1 MDALQEWPR
10 SLAESD
16 TIEEQILASFD
27 RYQFSLL
34 CAYVAPVLLPSCVLL
49 YCILHH
55 VRFRLGRFASFFAVR
70 KWRWFSNEKT
80 AMARIHSLSLCLY
93 FLLLVPIAS
102 MLVLGILTCI
112 IITPTILG
120 VAIIV
125 LGIGSL
131 CLLFAILH
139 WRTHEFRATK
149 VFKTCVYIVLFS
161 FCTFELIT
169 TFLHSPFTFTG
180 ISAIFLGFN
189 MIPISY
195 IVFLNSSAR
204 KIDFPQFLDR
214 FLTMRETDRVNVDLL
229 IESMDV
235 ESAAKRRITTRIA
248 YVVALAVLVC
258 YVVCVT
264 ITAQGSV
271 GLIGVV
277 NACILVVIDMIF
289 FLWLR
294 LTGAR
299 IDHPTGL
306 CLVMGAC
313 RACLCLTLQYWFLAD
328 CLIYLLLSM
337 ALSYRIIVRRVKIIS
352 DKEATANALS
362 VHVPQLASALE
373 SQKSEVRI
381 DLNPTLSEV
390 VESSVLSPL
399 ESIPEAVHPK
409 NWDALSLWEKI
420 RRIEFSRTEEF
431 ILLLLMIAY
440 TVNVIVARYV
450 SPTGGSE
457 GLYGIFRDTTS
468 QFVVAYPVFL
478 LSVAFFF
485 CFLTV
490 RLYRQRSWTLN
501 GSMLLPAIIGYSA
514 IIGIGIFMDNFV
526 ANQIP
531 LFCCIFLPPA
541 GLCGLSA
548 TVTWSSNDY
557 QVLEGN
563 HTTDGG
569 AWNALFKGKLVKQD
583 YIVIANI
590 FFATSFIAAL
600 GFVTWLVADPPWI
613 GYSIALY
620 VYNVCSTVLAFI
632 GYFKTFSIGSFV
644 VVNIILASVE
654 HVVFCVLLFIFQ
666 FDSKLET
673 STAALLAW
681 FIFYPVIILLLAA
694 VLKWKDDSWKMNLFV
709 KTVLSIVGLILLA
722 FGIVLCVTVDPSIIG
737 VGIILL
743 FLCFCCLIYLIEIW
757 RQNRY
762 FLPYAYYWYIYS
774 MVLVAVGY
782 GFLTA
787 FVCSDSGRAFRGFS
801 ISWFA
806 LFGVASCFAIHKQY
820 VLETNIGYYI
830 YSPYIFPVYHYDPTI
845 KDLRLATREVAVVY
859 LALFLALFWG
869 ILATIFIEPAYAGL
883 CVTSVSMC
891 LIVIFT
897 LQKLWAGAIIFGK
910 EAKHVNERIIAECR
924 GQAKALR
931 RQRMTHAG
939 YAKEIL
945 GGGSPDL
952 FQSQSVLETV
962 PASPRTGFYR
972 PENSWFNILKDIQF
986 LESQMRDHFK
996 CYSYKKNA
1004 VLDISHDSIN
1014 STRHLFGAPIISAN
1028 RLSRNRSQ
1036 DQLSVNDLRK
1046 VNSLWVNPE
1055 PIQMARLDILDSMV
1069 HIQHSSI
1076 VDFNSLKS
1084 KRDALVALLK
1094 LDEKVDMTFKEE
1106 VREIAH
1112 FQMLVVLSAASHRHK
1127 LEKQLLT
1134 VLREM
1139 GGAWS
1144 QLSAKDIEDWPPTV
1158 RDSFD
1163 KDLAVYLENRKKKI
1177 EQQEMNKKQEIEME
1191 NRRQRIL
1198 KQEDDR
1204 ISSMSQH
1211 VAQEDDTMLAQLQH
1225 NDQQA
1230 TIYTLNR
1237 RSSEHPQEDP
1247 ILLNTQHNISYDRM
1261 ASATTMLEQML
1272 LEDERKEKEKK
1283 KQQNETTFADSKR
1296 DSDYVSICQECIKK
1310 HICTFTGTG
1319 TVAGPQRHFRC
1330 ISCGTDEEPFNCCTV
1345 CITVCHKGHQLEEGE
1360 DINVYCECGS
1370 NGLNGCR
1377 ALMAIKDTDSNPS
1390 QSIPAIPTATWLR
1403 AESAQLSTDHSIK
1416 KEASPL
1422 FMNDMRSSMIRD
1434 AELVAQTRRQLT
1446 AIKQKSQGQP
1456 WIDTEFPPSAKSIF
1470 MDGSDGS
1477 ISRHPEWSQCKWLR
1491 AREFCATTPQ
1501 VFRDGIEPKD
1511 INQGKLGDCWF
1522 LSALS
1527 VLATRPDDLKRVFH
1541 PDCMSFN
1548 QEGIYAMRFYKNGKP
1563 RIVIV
1568 DEFFP
1573 CEPTNYNNNTTNN
1586 DNINNTINNNDDVI
1600 NINVNNNKKKDIY
1613 RPVFS
1618 TMGELAD
1625 GQLNAELWVMLLE
1638 KAYAKLHRS
1647 YEAIEGGFVDQAL
1660 VDLTGGASEHI
1671 SFDDA
1676 YVREEI
1682 ANGFLWK
1689 RLLRYYEMGYLLGCG
1704 SHAGSDANVSQR
1716 GIVENHAYAV
1726 LEVRQVYEYRLI
1738 QLRNPWGQTSW
1749 KGDWSLGSP
1758 LWTKRMRSK
1767 IRPELIPEGS
1777 FWMSFEDFLM
1787 EFSHVYVCRL
1797 FSDQWIKQTLFSAW
1811 YGKTAGGCGNYES
1824 FGENPQFLLTVTKP
1838 TNIFISLAQEE
1849 SRGTRKQDFA
1859 IGFKIY
1865 DNNGKRVTFEKRGEH
1880 IASNPQGYFFMREV
1894 SMELS
1899 LTVLP
1904 SSKPYTLVCSTYNP
1918 EEECEFMLTV
1928 YSDAPV
1934 QLSECL
1940 VGLQSNGD

>member
-1 MDALQEWPR
+1 
-10 SLAESD
+10 
-16 TIEEQILASFD
+16 
-27 RYQFSLL
+27 
-34 CAYVAPVLLPSCVLL
+34 
-49 YCILHH
+49 
-55 VRFRLGRFASFFAVR
+55 
-70 KWRWFSNEKT
+70 
-80 AMARIHSLSLCLY
+80 
-93 FLLLVPIAS
+93 
-102 MLVLGILTCI
+102 
-112 IITPTILG
+112 
-120 VAIIV
+120 
-125 LGIGSL
+125 
-131 CLLFAILH
+131 
-139 WRTHEFRATK
+139 
-149 VFKTCVYIVLFS
+149 
-161 FCTFELIT
+161 
-169 TFLHSPFTFTG
+169 
-180 ISAIFLGFN
+180 
-189 MIPISY
+189 
-195 IVFLNSSAR
+195 
-204 KIDFPQFLDR
+204 
-214 FLTMRETDRVNVDLL
+214 MRETDRVNVDLL
-229 IESMDV
+229 IENMDA
-235 ESAAKRRITTRIA
+235 EAAARRRITTRIA

-264 ITAQGSV
+264 ITAQGAV

-337 ALSYRIIVRRVKIIS
+337 ALSYRIIVRRVKIVS

-362 VHVPQLASALE
+362 AHVPQLESALE

-381 DLNPTLSEV
+381 AVDTSMSAN
-390 VESSVLSPL
+390 VESPALVPP
-399 ESIPEAVHPK
+399 ESIPESVHPK
-409 NWDALSLWEKI
+409 NWNALSLWETI
-420 RRIEFSRTEEF
+420 RRLEFSRTEEF

-440 TVNVIVARYV
+440 TVNVIVARYI
-450 SPTGGSE
+450 SPTDGSE

-478 LSVAFFF
+478 LSIAFLF

-501 GSMLLPAIIGYSA
+501 GSMLFPAIIGYST
-514 IIGIGIFMDNFV
+514 IIGIGIFLDNFV

-541 GLCGLSA
+541 GMCGLSA
-548 TVTWSSNDY
+548 AVTWSSNDY
-557 QVLEGN
+557 QVLKGN

-569 AWNALFKGKLVKQD
+569 AWNALFKGRLVKQD
-583 YIVIANI
+583 YIIIANI

-620 VYNVCSTVLAFI
+620 VYNVCSTVLASI
-632 GYFKTFSIGSFV
+632 GYFKTFQVGSFV

-666 FDSKLET
+666 FGSKLEIA
-673 STAALLAW
+673 TAALLGW

-694 VLKWKDDSWKMNLFV
+694 LIKWKDDSWKMNLFV
-709 KTVLSIVGLILLA
+709 EIVLLIVGLILLA
-722 FGIVLCVTVDPSIIG
+722 FGIVLSITVDPSIIG

-743 FLCFCCLIYLIEIW
+743 FLCFCCLVYLIEIW

-762 FLPYAYYWYIYS
+762 FLPHAYYWYLYS

-806 LFGVASCFAIHKQY
+806 LFGVTSCFAVHKQY
-820 VLETNIGYYI
+820 VLETNLGYYI
-830 YSPYIFPVYHYDPTI
+830 YSPYIFPVYHYDPAI
-845 KDLRLATREVAVVY
+845 KDLRLASRDVAVVY

-869 ILATIFIEPAYAGL
+869 ILATIFIQPAYAGL

-924 GQAKALR
+924 SQAKALR

-952 FQSQSVLETV
+952 FQSASVLETV

-972 PENSWFNILKDIQF
+972 PENSWFNILKDVQF
-986 LESQMRDHFK
+986 LESHMRDYFK
-996 CYSYKKNA
+996 CSSYKKNA
-1004 VLDISHDSIN
+1004 VLDISQDSIS
-1014 STRHLFGAPIISAN
+1014 STRKLFGAPIISAN

-1036 DQLSVNDLRK
+1036 DSLAVSDLRK
-1046 VNSLWVNPE
+1046 VSSLWVDPGPE
-1055 PIQMARLDILDSMV
+1055 PIQMTRLDIPDSMV
-1069 HIQHSSI
+1069 HIQHSNI
-1076 VDFNSLKS
+1076 VDFNSFKT

-1112 FQMLVVLSAASHRHK
+1112 FQMLVVLSAASHRRK
-1127 LEKQLLT
+1127 REKQLLT
-1134 VLREM
+1134 ALREM

-1144 QLSAKDIEDWPPTV
+1144 QLSAKDVEDWPPAV

-1163 KDLAVYLENRKKKI
+1163 KDFAVYLENRKKKC

-1191 NRRQRIL
+1191 NRRQQIL
-1198 KQEDDR
+1198 KQEDDK
-1204 ISSMSQH
+1204 ILSMSPH
-1211 VAQEDDTMLAQLQH
+1211 VAQQDDTMLSQQQH
-1225 NDQQA
+1225 KDQQE
-1230 TIYTLNR
+1230 TIDTLNR
-1237 RSSEHPQEDP
+1237 QPSEHPQDYP
-1247 ILLNTQHNISYDRM
+1247 YPNLLDTQHNISYDRM

-1272 LEDERKEKEKK
+1272 LEDERKENEKK
-1283 KQQNETTFADSKR
+1283 KQQNETTFADGKR
-1296 DSDYVSICQECIKK
+1296 DSDYASICQDWRDK
-1310 HICTFTGTG
+1310 HICTSTGTG

-1330 ISCGTDEEPFNCCTV
+1330 ISCSTDEEPFHCCAV

-1360 DINVYCECGS
+1360 NINVYCECGS
-1370 NGLNGCR
+1370 NGLNGCL
-1377 ALMAIKDTDSNPS
+1377 ALISTKDIDSNQS
-1390 QSIPAIPTATWLR
+1390 QSVPTIPTASWVR
-1403 AESAQLSTDHSIK
+1403 AESTQLSTDYSVK

-1422 FMNDMRSSMIRD
+1422 FMKDMRSSMIRD
-1434 AELVAQTRRQLT
+1434 GELVAQTRRQLA

-1456 WIDTEFPPSAKSIF
+1456 WIDTEFPPSAQSIF

-1477 ISRHPEWSQCKWLR
+1477 RSHHPEWSQCKWLR
-1491 AREFCATTPQ
+1491 AREFCSTTPQ

-1548 QEGIYAMRFYKNGKP
+1548 EEGIYAMRFYKNGKP

-1573 CEPTNYNNNTTNN
+1573 CEPTSYSINN
-1586 DNINNTINNNDDVI
+1586 DINANNNDDANIKTTEI
-1600 NINVNNNKKKDIY
+1600 NSKRNIF

-1676 YVREEI
+1676 YVKEEI
-1682 ANGFLWK
+1682 ANGSLWQ

-1738 QLRNPWGQTSW
+1738 QLRNPWGQTEW

-1758 LWTKRMRSK
+1758 LWTKRMRAK

-1797 FSDQWIKQTLFSAW
+1797 FSDQWIKQTVFSAW
-1811 YGKTAGGCGNYES
+1811 YGKSAGGCGNYET

-1838 TNIFISLAQEE
+1838 TNVFISLAQEE
-1849 SRGTRKQDFA
+1849 SRGTRKQDYA

-1865 DNNGKRVTFEKRGEH
+1865 DNNGKRVTFEKRGDH

-1918 EEECEFMLTV
+1918 DEECEFMLTV
-1928 YSDAPV
+1928 YSDSPV
-1934 QLSECL
+1934 QLAECL
-1940 VGLQSNGD
+1940 VSQVQSNYD